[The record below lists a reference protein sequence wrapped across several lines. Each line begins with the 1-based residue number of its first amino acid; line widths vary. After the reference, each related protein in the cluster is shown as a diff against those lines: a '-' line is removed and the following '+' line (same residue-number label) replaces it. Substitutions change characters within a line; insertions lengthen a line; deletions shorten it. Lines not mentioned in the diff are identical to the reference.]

1 MLRMTILDRYLLT
14 LFIKIFVVCFLSF
27 SGLFVVIHLFSNLD
41 ELAALAS
48 NEGGWPKLMQKFYV
62 PRLVDIFDKTAA
74 MMALF
79 AAIFAVT
86 LMQRRREVTAIQAS
100 GLPLRR
106 ILRPVLLFSLI
117 IVAVAAVNREWLLPQ
132 YRDRLVRTPQDWAGE
147 KEMPITVND
156 DWRSGVRL
164 RGNHVVVSKRLIDQ
178 PDVQLP
184 FELPNAVTRLRA
196 QFATIEPATTF
207 APAGLLLS
215 GVVQPDEVDSMAS
228 VTDGKSFGVWTSAD
242 QDWLREG
249 QCFVA
254 CDFDAEKLA
263 YGSKLDDF
271 RTIPELMSDV
281 RAPQSS
287 FGRSDRL
294 ALHARLIKPLLDLTL
309 VLLGLPIVLSQTNR
323 NVFLSA
329 GLCLLV
335 VGVFH
340 LAVMASHSF
349 GSYRVIQPAS
359 LAAWLPVMVF
369 APLAML
375 SMRKLNQ

>member
-1 MLRMTILDRYLLT
+1 MTILDRYLLK

-27 SGLFVVIHLFSNLD
+27 SGLFIVIHLFSNLD

-48 NEGGWPKLMQKFYV
+48 SEGGWPALVQKFYV
-62 PRLVDIFDKTAA
+62 PRLFDIFDKTAA

-100 GLPLRR
+100 GLSVRR
-106 ILRPVLLFSLI
+106 ILRPVLFFSLI

-147 KEMPITVND
+147 REMPITMNE
-156 DWRSGVRL
+156 DWQSGVRL
-164 RGNHVVVSKRLIDQ
+164 RGNHVVVSKRMIDQ
-178 PDVQLP
+178 PDVQLL
-184 FELPNAVTRLRA
+184 FELPKAVTRVRA
-196 QFATIEPATTF
+196 KVATIEPATPT
-207 APAGLLLS
+207 APAGLLLT
-215 GVVQPDEVDSMAS
+215 GVVHPEEIDSIAS

-242 QDWLREG
+242 QNWLYEG

-254 CDFDAEKLA
+254 CDFDAQKLA
-263 YGSKLDDF
+263 YGNKLDDF

-281 RAPQSS
+281 REPQSS

-294 ALHARLIKPLLDLTL
+294 ALHARLIKPVLDLTL
-309 VLLGLPIVLSQTNR
+309 VLLGLPIVLSQVDR

-340 LAVMASHSF
+340 LAVTVSHSF
-349 GSYRVIQPAS
+349 GSYRVLQPAA
-359 LAAWLPVMVF
+359 LAAWLPVLVF
-369 APLAML
+369 APLAVL
-375 SMRKLNQ
+375 SMRKLNG

>member
-1 MLRMTILDRYLLT
+1 MTILDRYLLK
-14 LFIKIFVVCFLSF
+14 LFIKIYVVCFLCF
-27 SGLFVVIHLFSNLD
+27 SGLFIVIHLFSNLD
-41 ELAALAS
+41 HLADLAS
-48 NEGGWPKLMQKFYV
+48 SEGGWATLIQKFYV
-62 PRLVDIFDKTAA
+62 PRLVDIFDKTSA

-79 AAIFAVT
+79 AAILAVT

-132 YRDRLVRTPQDWAGE
+132 YRDQLVRTPKDWAGNR
-147 KEMPITVND
+147 KMPISVSD

-164 RGNHVVVSKRLIDQ
+164 RGNHVVVSKGLIDQ

-196 QFATIEPATTF
+196 KYGKIEPATAI

-215 GVVQPDEVDSMAS
+215 CVLHPADIGSMAS

-242 QDWLREG
+242 QDWLYEN

-263 YGSKLDDF
+263 YGSKLDEF

-294 ALHARLIKPLLDLTL
+294 ALHARLLKPLLDLTL
-309 VLLGLPIVLSQTNR
+309 VLLGLPIVLSQTDR
-323 NVFLSA
+323 NVFVSA
-329 GLCLLV
+329 GLCFLI

-340 LAVMASHSF
+340 LSVTASHSF
-349 GSYRVIQPAS
+349 GSYRILQPAA
-359 LAAWLPVMVF
+359 LAAWLPVLVF
-369 APLAML
+369 GPLAVL
-375 SMRKLNQ
+375 SMRKLS